1 MMDKIF
7 RRLGFK
13 DDFGWDG
20 PTVVGFIVIWSLFG
34 YGFYHTII
42 ALIDRFFLN

>member
-13 DDFGWDG
+13 NDFGWDD
-20 PTVVGFIVIWSLFG
+20 PTIVGFIVIWSVFL
-34 YGFYHTII
+34 YGAYIVVL
-42 ALIDRFFLN
+42 ALIDKIL